1 MTTESIKEKI
11 ELSRTEL
18 LDLSL
23 RNPLLNYKLLTAKGV
38 EAVGTNP
45 VEVFGA
51 LVRDGAS
58 MRFLDTESKS
68 TARNRLRTEETA
80 EWLERRLLKTYTD
93 ARTLIE
99 EQGVNTLFIA
109 LGMVHWYEAD
119 SSDLERKAP
128 LILLPVRLERAN
140 VNAGFTLR
148 YSGEDTGANIVF
160 IQKAKN
166 DFNIDIPELPEDEE
180 NDAEDI
186 DVAAY
191 FSAVARSIKRMKRW
205 IVDRES
211 VVLGFFSFNKLLMYR
226 DLDADMWPEDSAPSE
241 NDIIRALFEDGFR
254 EAESAIGEDDH
265 LDDHLK
271 PEDAHHVVDADS
283 SQAKAIYDVNNGR
296 NLIIQGP
303 PGTGKSQTITN
314 IIAEGVAQ
322 DKTILFVAE
331 KMAALEVVKRR
342 LDSIGVGVACLELH
356 SHKTQKKA
364 VIDELRKTLEL
375 GEPSIEGID
384 DDFVAL
390 EQRQDSLNDYAEAV
404 NLSVGDTSITPY
416 RAFGELI
423 RIKAQ
428 QNDKP
433 LRSLRVRGID
443 SWSNADFQR
452 KFGIV
457 SELQTILQSVGI
469 PQKHTFRGAQ
479 LRVAT
484 PLTEAD
490 ISDGIESALE
500 SLETLSEAS
509 GHLCGALG
517 LDTPEDTAQVE
528 AILPLAEHAAK
539 APNIKDVSLRDL
551 EQHTNRDKIIEL
563 LELRERWERLHS
575 EFDDTLK
582 AEAWNADVSE
592 AHRVLSTTEHSCWR
606 SLISSRYRCARNQLA
621 TLFRTTPP
629 GDVESLNAL
638 GKLVELLGNA
648 LGLQEPETI
657 AQLKDLL
664 AIAEYAAE
672 APNIKDVSLR
682 DLEQHANRDKI
693 NELLELRERW
703 ERLHSEFDD
712 TLKAEAWSA
721 DVSEAHRVLSTTE
734 RNCWRSLISPR
745 YRFARNQLATLFRTT
760 PPGDVKSLNALGKL
774 AKLLGNALG
783 LREPE
788 TIAQLKDLLVI
799 AEYAARAPSINGVS
813 LRGLEQAADRDR
825 INELLELRERW
836 ERLHS
841 GFDDTL
847 KPEAW
852 NADVSEAHRV
862 LSTTGRSFFGRLVS
876 PAYRRAR
883 NEIMA
888 LSQAEPTREVERQIT
903 LAKSILEEQQTR
915 RDIENLSVFAET
927 VLGQWWRGEH
937 SDWKTI
943 RRIVEWALNLLEDVD
958 RGKVNSALVFTM
970 SDEFDANMVN
980 ELHTRTRNAL
990 ENHRIIVEIECSDAK
1005 IERQITLA
1013 KSILEEQQ
1021 TRRDIE
1027 NLSVFAETVLGQ
1039 WRRGEHSDWKTIRR
1053 IVEWALN
1060 LLEDVDRGKVNSA
1073 LVFAMSDEFDASG
1086 VQDALKRTQSAVK
1099 NHGER
1104 LADIE
1109 NTLELDNSLQ
1119 FGNTSGLHAMPYE
1132 TQKDVLAKWET
1143 NVGGIRDMA
1152 RFNSFVDNAKNED
1165 LDAVVKLIWNWE
1177 EAATLLAARFENA
1190 RYNAILSRAIKE
1202 RPSLASFDVS
1212 VHSQRIREFR
1222 EMDELALV
1230 HNRARVAHIHWDALP
1245 QYDGG
1250 GQLGILRREFAK
1262 KRRHL
1267 SVRELVDQAGNA
1279 IQAIKPVFMMSPLSV
1294 AKYLKPGAIDFDLA
1308 VFDEASQV
1316 RPVDSLGALLRSKQV
1331 VVVGDDKQLPPTN
1344 FFNAAIKGDEEDDVD
1359 SATADMESILG
1370 LFSAS
1375 GAPNRMLRWHYRSR
1389 HESLIAVSNSE
1400 FYENRLVVFP
1410 SPDSEKRDLGLQ
1422 YHWVDTGYEG
1432 RGRNREEAAHVARA
1446 AMEHARL
1453 HPELSLGVA
1462 TFSSGQRD
1470 AVQDELEALRHQTD
1484 AYEAFFN
1491 SHSEEPF
1498 FIKNLENVQGD
1509 ERDVIFIS
1517 VGYGRNAEGRVYQN
1531 FGPLNRDGGERRLNV
1546 LISRAKLR
1554 CHVFTNL
1561 HSDDIV
1567 LTANSKGGVQAMK
1580 KFLAFAER
1588 GEIPDMPIV
1597 SGREA
1602 RSPFQKAVADRLR
1615 LQGYE
1620 VHDEVASSGYFVDI
1634 GMVDPKRP
1642 GRYVLGI
1649 ECDGA
1654 TYHNSRSA
1662 RERDRLRESVLVG
1675 LGWRIHRIWSSDWFN
1690 NPEQELKRAV
1700 EAIEDALASQPSV
1713 RVSQNGGKSHI
1724 QPTDARSKATTEATA
1739 STPAI
1744 QRADAEQGS
1753 RKLVIPPYELKYPVV
1768 YTGYSDD
1775 LGNTPISYL
1784 LEPLI
1789 EIVDTEGPVHQDE
1802 VFRRITNAAGLR
1814 RVGNRIRQN
1823 LRWAID
1829 DAVRRKNVRRK
1840 GAFLWS
1846 PDMERPIVRDRT
1858 ALEAQQKKIEYIA
1871 PEEIA
1876 EAILMAV
1883 EHSYGIGR
1891 EEAISDAANLLGLR
1905 RVTKD
1910 VGDKIGT
1917 AVDSLLKDERIKESG
1932 GHLTLQ

>member
-38 EAVGTNP
+38 EAVGANP

-58 MRFLDTESKS
+58 MRFLDAESKS
-68 TARNRLRTEETA
+68 TARNRLRTGETA
-80 EWLERRLLKTYTD
+80 EQLERRLLKTYTD

-109 LGMVHWYEAD
+109 LGIVHWYDAD

-160 IQKAKN
+160 IQKAKK

-186 DVAAY
+186 DVATY

-205 IVDRES
+205 NVDRES
-211 VVLGFFSFNKLLMYR
+211 VVLGFFSFNKLLMHR
-226 DLDADMWPEDSAPSE
+226 DLDADMWPEGSAPAE

-404 NLSVGDTSITPY
+404 NLSVGDTGITPY
-416 RAFGELI
+416 RAYGELI

-443 SWSNADFQR
+443 SWPSADFQR

-457 SELQTILQSVGI
+457 SELQTILRSVGI

-490 ISDGIESALE
+490 ISDEIESALE
-500 SLETLSEAS
+500 SLETLSEAA
-509 GHLCGALG
+509 GHLSGALG

-528 AILPLAEHAAK
+528 AILPLAEYAAK

-551 EQHTNRDKIIEL
+551 EQPADRDKINEL

-606 SLISSRYRCARNQLA
+606 SLISPRYRCARNQLA

-657 AQLKDLL
+657 AQIKDLL

-672 APNIKDVSLR
+672 APSIKDVSLR
-682 DLEQHANRDKI
+682 ELEQRANRDKI

-712 TLKAEAWSA
+712 TLKAEAW
-721 DVSEAHRVLSTTE
+721 
-734 RNCWRSLISPR
+734 
-745 YRFARNQLATLFRTT
+745 
-760 PPGDVKSLNALGKL
+760 
-774 AKLLGNALG
+774 
-783 LREPE
+783 
-788 TIAQLKDLLVI
+788 
-799 AEYAARAPSINGVS
+799 
-813 LRGLEQAADRDR
+813 
-825 INELLELRERW
+825 
-836 ERLHS
+836 
-841 GFDDTL
+841 
-847 KPEAW
+847 

-862 LSTTGRSFFGRLVS
+862 LSTTGRSFFGRLIS

-888 LSQAEPTREVERQIT
+888 LSQAEPTREVEQQIA

-915 RDIENLSVFAET
+915 RAIENLSTFAET

-937 SDWKTI
+937 SDW
-943 RRIVEWALNLLEDVD
+943 
-958 RGKVNSALVFTM
+958 
-970 SDEFDANMVN
+970 
-980 ELHTRTRNAL
+980 NA
-990 ENHRIIVEIECSDAK
+990 
-1005 IERQITLA
+1005 
-1013 KSILEEQQ
+1013 
-1021 TRRDIE
+1021 
-1027 NLSVFAETVLGQ
+1027 
-1039 WRRGEHSDWKTIRR
+1039 IRR

-1073 LVFAMSDEFDASG
+1073 LVFAMSDESDANMVNELHTQAHNALENHRIIVEIECSDAKIERQIALAKSILEEQQTRRAIENLSTFAETALGQWWRGEHSDWNAIRRIAEWALNLLEDVDRGNVNSALVFAMSDEIDATG
-1086 VQDALKRTQSAVK
+1086 VQDTLKRTQSAVE
-1099 NHGER
+1099 NHGKR

-1109 NTLELDNSLQ
+1109 ITLELDNSIQ
-1119 FGNTSGLHAMPYE
+1119 FGNTGGLHTMPFE
-1132 TQKDVLAKWET
+1132 TQKNVLAEWEA
-1143 NVGGIRDMA
+1143 NVGSIRDMA
-1152 RFNSFVDNAKNED
+1152 RFNGFVDNAKNED

-1177 EAATLLAARFENA
+1177 EAATLLTARFENA

-1202 RPSLASFDVS
+1202 RPSLASFDPS

-1262 KRRHL
+1262 KRRYL
-1267 SVRELVDQAGNA
+1267 SVRELVDRAGNA

-1294 AKYLKPGAIDFDLA
+1294 AKYLKPGAMEFDLA

-1316 RPVDSLGALLRSKQV
+1316 RPVDALGALLRAKQV

-1344 FFNAAIKGDEEDDVD
+1344 FFSASIQGDEEDEED

-1410 SPDSEKRDLGLQ
+1410 SPDSDKRDFGLQ
-1422 YHWVDTGYEG
+1422 YHWVDTKYEG

-1446 AMEHARL
+1446 VMEHARL

-1484 AYEAFFN
+1484 AYESFFN

-1561 HSDDIV
+1561 QSDDIM
-1567 LTANSKGGVQAMK
+1567 LTSNSKGGVQAIK

-1602 RSPFQKAVADRLR
+1602 GSPFQKAVADRLR
-1615 LQGYE
+1615 SQGYE
-1620 VHDEVASSGYFVDI
+1620 IHDEVASSGYFVDI
-1634 GMVDPKRP
+1634 GVVDPKRP

-1654 TYHNSRSA
+1654 TYHGSRSA

-1675 LGWRIHRIWSSDWFN
+1675 LGWRIHRIWSADWFN

-1700 EAIEDALASQPSV
+1700 EAIEDALASQPAV
-1713 RVSQNGGKSHI
+1713 RVSQNGDKSHI
-1724 QPTDARSKATTEATA
+1724 QPTDARSKTPAAATA
-1739 STPAI
+1739 STPVI
-1744 QRADAEQGS
+1744 QRADTERKS
-1753 RKLVIPPYELKYPVV
+1753 RKLIIPPYELTYPVV

-1789 EIVDTEGPVHQDE
+1789 AIVDTEGPVHQDE
-1802 VFRRITNAAGLR
+1802 VIRRITNAAGLR
-1814 RVGNRIRQN
+1814 RVGNRIRRN
-1823 LRWAID
+1823 LGWAID
-1829 DAVRRKNVRRK
+1829 NAVRRKQIRRK
-1840 GAFLWS
+1840 GDFLWS
-1846 PDMERPIVRDRT
+1846 PDMEHPTVRDRT
-1858 ALEAQQKKIEYIA
+1858 ALEVQQKKIEYIA
-1871 PEEIA
+1871 SEEIA

-1883 EHSYGIGR
+1883 EHSYGINR
-1891 EEAISDAANLLGLR
+1891 EEAIRDAANLLGLR

-1910 VGDKIGT
+1910 VGDKLDT
-1917 AVDSLLKDERIKESG
+1917 AVDSLLKDKRIRESD
-1932 GHLTLQ
+1932 GHLILP